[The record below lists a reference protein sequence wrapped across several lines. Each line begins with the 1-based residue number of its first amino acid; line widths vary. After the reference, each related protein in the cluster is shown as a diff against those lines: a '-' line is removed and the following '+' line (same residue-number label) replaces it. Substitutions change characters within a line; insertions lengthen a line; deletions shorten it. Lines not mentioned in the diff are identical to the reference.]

1 MLDEL
6 TELEPGETQQ
16 VTVTVSVDEPGNWMA
31 VVGDTIDDYGHNT
44 GCPTGV
50 DNRHPAF
57 AIAALL
63 SNGFDGVGWANYPL
77 SGHSAIILSAP
88 PREEVTDE

>member
-31 VVGDTIDDYGHNT
+31 VASDTIDDYGHNT

-63 SNGFDGVGWANYPL
+63 SNDFDDVGWANSPL
-77 SGHSAIILSAP
+77 TERPAIILSAT
-88 PREEVTDE
+88 PREEVSD